1 VADVLSASENL
12 GASENLSA
20 EVDVAAIRARF
31 SSLRQGFAFFD
42 APGGTQVPDE
52 VGEAIARA
60 LREASANLGA
70 GYATSIRVGQ
80 ILEEAEHKA
89 ARFLGCEPH
98 EVIFG
103 PNMTSLNFALSR
115 TAARAFQPGDEILVS
130 CLDHDAG
137 VAPWLEIAHDRDLVV
152 RHVALHDDTTLDF
165 ADLESKLGPRTR
177 VVAFAWASNAVGTVT
192 DARRVCQLAHD
203 FGALAWVDAVHYAAH
218 EPIDVRA
225 IGADVLI
232 CSPYKFCGPHLGVAA
247 GRSEVLAQWRPYK
260 ARPAPTSPLGRSFET
275 GTQSYELL
283 AGFNATIDYLD
294 SIGGIPAIGPYERAL
309 GQRFLDGLS
318 DAVTVYGRP
327 GMAGRVPTFL
337 VNVDGVA
344 AEDVAARLADAQM
357 GVWAH
362 DSWYSLGLYQ
372 QLGYTGKSVRIGFI
386 HYNSPD
392 EVDRLTGALNGL
404 RLSRA
409 LARWAP
415 CYPSAPPRIS
425 ASLSRLMLPPETTHT
440 TFPVPARP
448 LSAAAGASA
457 PAPSAMTR
465 TRSASVRT
473 AAATSA
479 TGMAT
484 ASSTSGATCGH
495 MLSSTRRLP
504 EPSTNEGR

>member
-1 VADVLSASENL
+1 MWDRAGSCEFDTDRAAIPPGRELAVAEVLST
-12 GASENLSA
+12 G
-20 EVDVAAIRARF
+20 VDVAAVRARF
-31 SSLRQGFAFFD
+31 SSLRQGFAFLD

-52 VGEAIARA
+52 VGDAIARA

-89 ARFLGCEPH
+89 AGFLGCEPH

-115 TAARAFQPGDEILVS
+115 TAARTFRPGDEILVS

-165 ADLESKLGPRTR
+165 GDLEAKLGPRTR

-192 DARRVCQLAHD
+192 DAQRVCRLAHQA
-203 FGALAWVDAVHYAAH
+203 GALAWVDAVHYAAH
-218 EPIDVRA
+218 EPIDVRD

-232 CSPYKFCGPHLGVAA
+232 CSPYKFCGPHLGMAY
-247 GRSEVLAQWRPYK
+247 GRTEVIERWRPYK

-294 SIGGIPAIGPYERAL
+294 SIGGFGAIAPYERSL
-309 GQRFLDGLS
+309 GQRFLDGLP

-327 GMAGRVPTFL
+327 GMDGRVPTFL
-337 VNVDGVA
+337 VNVEGVPA
-344 AEDVAARLADAQM
+344 TDVAERLADEQI

-372 QLGYTGKSVRIGFI
+372 RLGYRDKSIRIGFV
-386 HYNSPD
+386 HYNTPD
-392 EVDRLTGALNGL
+392 EVDRLLAALE
-404 RLSRA
+404 RVR
-409 LARWAP
+409 
-415 CYPSAPPRIS
+415 
-425 ASLSRLMLPPETTHT
+425 
-440 TFPVPARP
+440 PA
-448 LSAAAGASA
+448 
-457 PAPSAMTR
+457 
-465 TRSASVRT
+465 
-473 AAATSA
+473 
-479 TGMAT
+479 
-484 ASSTSGATCGH
+484 
-495 MLSSTRRLP
+495 
-504 EPSTNEGR
+504 